1 MKKMKS
7 LTLIT
12 LVVLL
17 FIPSIRISNAQGS
30 YVGIQNGEEYE
41 WALSVYTENWNTY
54 IADDL
59 GATLDNLVPLGAS
72 NLTRVFND
80 WNSFAPPQSYWP
92 LKVTSIGVEETGL
105 LFSPDDNTTI
115 TYTPVNGTFGWILS
129 VFDSLEWDEM
139 WYIVNDTSSFLRQ
152 TMNLSRSFSLYSM
165 FSVFIAPTTISW
177 SSLVSDFL
185 AEMTAKGGLYTNIA
199 ATAQS
204 NGFLLDIPALG
215 FENNSA
221 AININVRYNS
231 KGVLSYYK
239 ISYGGKTLV
248 DFKPGKYIPEHERV
262 PDEYYFVFIGLA
274 SILIIEII
282 IFIYMQK
289 RRK

>member
-1 MKKMKS
+1 MNKMKS

-12 LVVLL
+12 LLVLL

-30 YVGIQNGEEYE
+30 YVGIQNGDEYE
-41 WALSVYTENWNTY
+41 WALSVYTENWDTY

-59 GATLDNLVPLGAS
+59 GATLENLVPLGAS

-105 LFSPDDNTTI
+105 LFSPNDNTTI

-129 VFDSLEWDEM
+129 LFDSLEWDEM

-152 TMNLSRSFSLYSM
+152 TINLSRTFSFYTM
-165 FSVFIAPTTISW
+165 FSVFFAPITISW
-177 SSLVSDFL
+177 SSLVSEFL
-185 AEMTAKGGLYTNIA
+185 AEMTVKGGLYTNIA

-204 NGFLLDIPALG
+204 DGFLIDIPALG

-221 AININVRYNS
+221 AININVKYNS

-239 ISYGGKTLV
+239 FSYGGKTLV
-248 DFKPGKYIPEHERV
+248 DFNPGKYIPDHERV
-262 PDEYYFVFIGLA
+262 PDQYIFVFFGLTA
-274 SILIIEII
+274 ILLVEII
-282 IFIYMQK
+282 FYFYM
-289 RRK
+289 RKGRK